1 MKLQHILF
9 FIPFLWAC
17 NEKFTANDLPV
28 AKVFDKYL
36 LKSEVTNFIPTGTS
50 TNDSLIMAQ
59 SYVRNWITR
68 ELLLHK
74 ATQNLND
81 EEKNIR
87 KQVEDYSSSILIHKY
102 KEKLISQKL
111 SREVSEREIAQYYD
125 ANKFNFI
132 LNTPVVRALFVVIP
146 KSVPNIDNPYY
157 DANKFNFIL
166 NTPVV
171 RALFVVIPKS
181 VPNID
186 NPRKWFRSKEAKDQ
200 EALEEYC
207 ITSARKYDN
216 FNDQWIELRNLLNLL
231 PITSAEW
238 ESKYK
243 NKEYIEIED
252 DENYYFLKI
261 NEIRQEHE
269 TAPLGYVQK
278 EIEILLLNKRKI
290 SFEENLEKD
299 INAEGIRKDYVKI
312 Y

>member
-146 KSVPNIDNPYY
+146 KSVPNIDNP
-157 DANKFNFIL
+157 
-166 NTPVV
+166 
-171 RALFVVIPKS
+171 
-181 VPNID
+181 
-186 NPRKWFRSKEAKDQ
+186 RKWFRSKEAKDQ

-252 DENYYFLKI
+252 DENYYYMKI

>member
-17 NEKFTANDLPV
+17 NEKFTTNDLPV

-146 KSVPNIDNPYY
+146 KSVPNIDNP
-157 DANKFNFIL
+157 
-166 NTPVV
+166 
-171 RALFVVIPKS
+171 
-181 VPNID
+181 
-186 NPRKWFRSKEAKDQ
+186 RKWFRSKEAKDQ

-231 PITSAEW
+231 PITSTEW

>member
-146 KSVPNIDNPYY
+146 KSVPNIDNP
-157 DANKFNFIL
+157 
-166 NTPVV
+166 
-171 RALFVVIPKS
+171 
-181 VPNID
+181 
-186 NPRKWFRSKEAKDQ
+186 RKWFRSKEAKDQ

-231 PITSAEW
+231 PITSTEW

>member
-146 KSVPNIDNPYY
+146 KSVPNIDNP
-157 DANKFNFIL
+157 
-166 NTPVV
+166 
-171 RALFVVIPKS
+171 
-181 VPNID
+181 
-186 NPRKWFRSKEAKDQ
+186 RKWFRSKEAKDQ

-299 INAEGIRKDYVKI
+299 INAEGLRKDYVKI

>member
-1 MKLQHILF
+1 
-9 FIPFLWAC
+9 
-17 NEKFTANDLPV
+17 
-28 AKVFDKYL
+28 
-36 LKSEVTNFIPTGTS
+36 
-50 TNDSLIMAQ
+50 MAQ

-111 SREVSEREIAQYYD
+111 SREVSEREIAQ
-125 ANKFNFI
+125 
-132 LNTPVVRALFVVIP
+132 
-146 KSVPNIDNPYY
+146 YY

>member
-17 NEKFTANDLPV
+17 NEKFTANDHPV
-28 AKVFDKYL
+28 VKVFDKYL
-36 LKSEVTNFIPTGTS
+36 LKSEVSNFIPAGTS

-146 KSVPNIDNPYY
+146 KSVPNIDNP
-157 DANKFNFIL
+157 
-166 NTPVV
+166 
-171 RALFVVIPKS
+171 
-181 VPNID
+181 
-186 NPRKWFRSKEAKDQ
+186 RKWFRSKEAKDQ

-231 PITSAEW
+231 PITSTEW
-238 ESKYK
+238 GSKYK

>member
-146 KSVPNIDNPYY
+146 KSVPNIDNP
-157 DANKFNFIL
+157 
-166 NTPVV
+166 
-171 RALFVVIPKS
+171 
-181 VPNID
+181 
-186 NPRKWFRSKEAKDQ
+186 RKWFRSKEAKDQ

-299 INAEGIRKDYVKI
+299 INTEGLRKDYVKI

>member
-111 SREVSEREIAQYYD
+111 SREVSEREIAQ
-125 ANKFNFI
+125 
-132 LNTPVVRALFVVIP
+132 
-146 KSVPNIDNPYY
+146 YY

>member
-146 KSVPNIDNPYY
+146 KSVPNIDNP
-157 DANKFNFIL
+157 
-166 NTPVV
+166 
-171 RALFVVIPKS
+171 
-181 VPNID
+181 
-186 NPRKWFRSKEAKDQ
+186 RKWFRSKEAKDQ

-269 TAPLGYVQK
+269 TAPLGYVKK

-299 INAEGIRKDYVKI
+299 INTEGLRKDYVKI

>member
-111 SREVSEREIAQYYD
+111 SREVGEREIAQ
-125 ANKFNFI
+125 
-132 LNTPVVRALFVVIP
+132 
-146 KSVPNIDNPYY
+146 YY

>member
-28 AKVFDKYL
+28 AKGFDKYL

-111 SREVSEREIAQYYD
+111 SREVSEREIAQ
-125 ANKFNFI
+125 
-132 LNTPVVRALFVVIP
+132 
-146 KSVPNIDNPYY
+146 YY

>member
-17 NEKFTANDLPV
+17 NEKFTTNDLPV

-111 SREVSEREIAQYYD
+111 SREVSEREIAQ
-125 ANKFNFI
+125 
-132 LNTPVVRALFVVIP
+132 
-146 KSVPNIDNPYY
+146 YY

>member
-59 SYVRNWITR
+59 SYVRNWITK

-74 ATQNLND
+74 AIQNLSD

-102 KEKLISQKL
+102 KEKLVAQKL
-111 SREVSEREIAQYYD
+111 DRGISDAEIAQYYD
-125 ANKFNFI
+125 NNKFNFI
-132 LNTPVVRALFVVIP
+132 LNTPVVRALFIVLP
-146 KSVPNIDNPYY
+146 KSAINIDN
-157 DANKFNFIL
+157 
-166 NTPVV
+166 V
-171 RALFVVIPKS
+171 
-181 VPNID
+181 
-186 NPRKWFRSKEAKDQ
+186 RKWFRSKDAKDQ
-200 EALEEYC
+200 AALEEYC
-207 ITSARKYDN
+207 ITSAKKYDN
-216 FNDQWIELRNLLNLL
+216 FNDQWIPLRDILNLL
-231 PITSAEW
+231 PITGSDW
-238 ESKYK
+238 EAKYK
-243 NKEYIEIED
+243 NKELIETEN

-261 NEIRQEHE
+261 YETRQEHE
-269 TAPLGYVQK
+269 TAPLGYVKK

-290 SFEENLEKD
+290 AFEENLEKD
-299 INAEGIRKDYVKI
+299 INAEGTRKDYVKI

>member
-1 MKLQHILF
+1 MKRLHILF

-17 NEKFTANDLPV
+17 NEKFTTNDHPV

-36 LKSEVTNFIPTGTS
+36 LRSEVTNFIPAGTS
-50 TNDSLIMAQ
+50 KNDSLILAQ
-59 SYVRNWITR
+59 SYVRNWITK

-102 KEKLISQKL
+102 KEKLIAQKL
-111 SREVSEREIAQYYD
+111 NRDVSEREIARYYE

-132 LNTPVVRALFVVIP
+132 LSTPVVRALFVVIP
-146 KSVPNIDNPYY
+146 KSVTDID
-157 DANKFNFIL
+157 
-166 NTPVV
+166 T
-171 RALFVVIPKS
+171 
-181 VPNID
+181 
-186 NPRKWFRSKEAKDQ
+186 PRKWFRSKEAKDQ
-200 EALEEYC
+200 AALEEYC

-216 FNDQWIELRNLLNLL
+216 FNDQWIELRDLLNLL

-238 ESKYK
+238 ESTYK
-243 NKEYIEIED
+243 NKENIEIED
-252 DENYYFLKI
+252 DDNYYFLKI

-299 INAEGIRKDYVKI
+299 INAEGIQKDYVKI

>member
-1 MKLQHILF
+1 MKLQHILI

-17 NEKFTANDLPV
+17 NDKFTKNEQPV

-36 LKSEVTNFIPTGTS
+36 LKSEVSSFIPQGTPS
-50 TNDSLIMAQ
+50 KDSLIMAQ
-59 SYVRNWITR
+59 SYVRNWITK

-74 ATQNLND
+74 ATQNLSD

-111 SREVSEREIAQYYD
+111 SREISEREISQYYD
-125 ANKFNFI
+125 ANKFNFV

-146 KSVPNIDNPYY
+146 KSAPKIE
-157 DANKFNFIL
+157 DA
-166 NTPVV
+166 
-171 RALFVVIPKS
+171 
-181 VPNID
+181 
-186 NPRKWFRSKEAKDQ
+186 RKWFRSKEAKDQ

-207 ITSARKYDN
+207 ITSAKKFDS

-243 NKEYIEIED
+243 NRESIEIED

-261 NEIRQEHE
+261 NEIRQAHE
-269 TAPLGYVQK
+269 TAPLNYVKK

-299 INAEGIRKDYVKI
+299 INAEGLRKDYVKI